1 MGHNRT
7 KKYRLA
13 NKIFIKKNKIT
24 LIVYYITD
32 KRSFEEL
39 NFWINFVKEEN
50 EKEIIIGIA
59 ANKIDLYEEEDASIE
74 EGKEFADNN
83 NCLFFEINEMDYDC
97 IENVFQT
104 LVETY
109 IDKLEREEKER
120 ERKEKEK
127 EEKEKE
133 DELYF
138 IIYIIKRKKKEYNND
153 DINDE
158 YLKNKLKEGK
168 RIMK

>member
-1 MGHNRT
+1 
-7 KKYRLA
+7 
-13 NKIFIKKNKIT
+13 
-24 LIVYYITD
+24 
-32 KRSFEEL
+32 
-39 NFWINFVKEEN
+39 
-50 EKEIIIGIA
+50 
-59 ANKIDLYEEEDASIE
+59 
-74 EGKEFADNN
+74 
-83 NCLFFEINEMDYDC
+83 MDYDC